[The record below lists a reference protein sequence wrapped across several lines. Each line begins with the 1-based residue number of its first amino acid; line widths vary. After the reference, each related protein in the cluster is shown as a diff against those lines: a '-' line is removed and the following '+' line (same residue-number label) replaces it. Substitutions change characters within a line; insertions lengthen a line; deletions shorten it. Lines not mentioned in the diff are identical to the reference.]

1 MQYCG
6 YMITLKL
13 FSYSINRFITFKMRM
28 KCVNFKLDFDI
39 LEIKV
44 TFVTRKYWIKHNYN
58 SSII

>member
-1 MQYCG
+1 
-6 YMITLKL
+6 MITLKL